1 MPSNETARELDEVRR
16 KIDEQQEVLKNLQA
30 LRKHLE
36 AQLVEQLEAEGIVS
50 VALDNGVTY
59 GYQTKQSVKVED
71 YDAFRL
77 HLGELQQDHMLT
89 MNHNTLQSW
98 AREYAEDHGGLPAGV
113 VQAGEWKQVTRRKR

>member
-1 MPSNETARELDEVRR
+1 MPSNETARELDEVRTEEDEHREAGKQIAARR
-16 KIDEQQEVLKNLQA
+16 KQ
-30 LRKHLE
+30 LE
-36 AQLVEQLEAEGIVS
+36 ARLLEELEAEGIVS

-77 HLGELQQDHMLT
+77 HLGKIQQDHLLT
-89 MNHNTLQSW
+89 MNHNTLQSF